1 MKCFLI
7 TLFATITFPNAVNA
21 LPFGRNL
28 TLRNNIGEKFLIKG
42 DEVFIENLTSKDLT
56 KAINYSKLLT
66 VKNNLEQKIDDYK
79 GFLILYE
86 EGSPLDI
93 ANNLSAFKSRNF
105 YRDEIFKFK
114 NQLKKYNKI
123 INDIKKLQLDKANIH
138 VVKLTYTPILINST
152 INKSVESKKTLF
164 CINLNLK
171 KEIKNIWYNYSSLRS
186 IDKSQDKKICKK
198 FAKFK

>member
-152 INKSVESKKTLF
+152 INKSFESKKTLF

>member
-86 EGSPLDI
+86 EG
-93 ANNLSAFKSRNF
+93 
-105 YRDEIFKFK
+105 
-114 NQLKKYNKI
+114 
-123 INDIKKLQLDKANIH
+123 
-138 VVKLTYTPILINST
+138 
-152 INKSVESKKTLF
+152 
-164 CINLNLK
+164 
-171 KEIKNIWYNYSSLRS
+171 
-186 IDKSQDKKICKK
+186 
-198 FAKFK
+198 

>member
-138 VVKLTYTPILINST
+138 VVKLTYTPILINSK